1 MLASNGN
8 NLYCIKPL
16 FLSFKY
22 PLPKLRYSNNSDNFS
37 LKSRKKGKQMSNLMK
52 APDNT
57 PVWVSE
63 DRCKACDKCVEVCPA
78 GVLAMRPEK
87 NSVLGAMI
95 EVVTPEAC
103 IGCNECE
110 LTCPDFAIYVAD
122 KKEYKFA
129 KLTDQAKA
137 RAEEIK
143 ANNYMKLA

>member
-1 MLASNGN
+1 
-8 NLYCIKPL
+8 
-16 FLSFKY
+16 
-22 PLPKLRYSNNSDNFS
+22 
-37 LKSRKKGKQMSNLMK
+37 MSSLMK

-63 DRCKACDKCVEVCPA
+63 DRCKACDICVSVCPA
-78 GVLAMRPEK
+78 GVLAMRQEK
-87 NSVLGAMI
+87 GSVLGAMI
-95 EVVTPEAC
+95 EVVVPEAC

-110 LTCPDFAIYVAD
+110 LSCPDFAIYVAD